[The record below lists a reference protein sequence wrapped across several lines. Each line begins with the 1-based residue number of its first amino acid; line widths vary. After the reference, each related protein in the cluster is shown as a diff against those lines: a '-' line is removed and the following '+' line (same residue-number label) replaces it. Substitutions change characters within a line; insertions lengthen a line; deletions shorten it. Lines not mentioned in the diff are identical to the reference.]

1 MSKLFKRTMLIAL
14 VSIFVLGL
22 SVSASA
28 VTLPIEE
35 DYDYGAYN
43 VCADANIT
51 RRSTLGMITVNDATA
66 VNCMVSV
73 SVTYRYIDGNYILQ
87 TVSIAKTARG
97 WAMVSYSDSTIHSMV
112 DATYTFYAEIPAS
125 YGLQRFTPD
134 PVLLVY

>member
-1 MSKLFKRTMLIAL
+1 MSKLFRRIMLIAL

-22 SVSASA
+22 SVSAIA

-35 DYDYGAYN
+35 DYDDGDYK

-51 RRSTLGMITVNDATA
+51 RYSTCGMITVNEAEATD
-66 VNCMVSV
+66 CMTSV
-73 SVTYRYIDGNYILQ
+73 SVTYRYIDGDYIQ
-87 TVSIAKTARG
+87 RTNSATRRGNGGAIAN
-97 WAMVSYSDSTIHSMV
+97 YSDSTIFAMI

-134 PVLLVY
+134 PVLLEF